1 MFYVPFQH
9 GFRFLYHERWRTLKD
24 LINNFSVPMMIYD
37 IETNQFSYNSE
48 ADRLLEKYPI
58 ICEKINKIICI
69 HSEVFYD
76 VIKVGADEKLITSMM
91 STDKASYIFLIH
103 DVHDMDHALI
113 QLNEAKVTRNELDT
127 ILDSIHDDVLITD
140 GQGVITK
147 VFPSFEKVYK
157 IKSES
162 VMGET
167 VFELEKKGILN
178 PSIIAKVLTNH
189 TAVTMMQTTR
199 EKRQVIVTATP
210 IRDAEGNII
219 KVISYSRDISDFL
232 DQQYKELENTIQ
244 KYSAELLELRN
255 KEKNNFPD
263 VISKSMQID
272 NILKTI
278 DRIAQF
284 DANVLLSGE
293 SGVGKTMFAR
303 LIHAQSKRNQGPLIE
318 INCGS
323 IPENLLESELFGY
336 EKGSFSGASE
346 KGKIGL
352 IELADK
358 GTLFLDEIGELPLN
372 LQVKLLKVIQDKT
385 FTRVGGTKTI
395 KVDFRLIS
403 ATNRDLTRLV
413 EEGRYREDLYYR
425 LNVIYLHI
433 QPLRERQEDILGL
446 CMYFIE
452 KLNRKYGIHKQL
464 SHSVMNQFIHYHWPG
479 NVRELENVI
488 ERMILTSE
496 TNLVTEK
503 SIPDHIKATFS
514 ILGKEYPTLQEA
526 LEDLEKSLVLKAYN
540 KTLTS
545 VGVAKELGISQPT
558 AARKIKKYVKSDE

>member
-1 MFYVPFQH
+1 
-9 GFRFLYHERWRTLKD
+9 
-24 LINNFSVPMMIYD
+24 MMIVD
-37 IETNQFSYNSE
+37 IDTNHFYNNPSSS
-48 ADRLLEKYPI
+48 DLLDKYPI
-58 ICEKINKIICI
+58 IRKNINRITSHHHRSHYEI
-69 HSEVFYD
+69 
-76 VIKVGADEKLITSMM
+76 IKVDGAEKLIASFM
-91 STDKASYIFLIH
+91 SIDQSSYVVLIL
-103 DVHDMDHALI
+103 DALDMNHVLSAF
-113 QLNEAKVTRNELDT
+113 NKTKVTRSELDT
-127 ILDSIHDDVLITD
+127 ILDSIHEDVLITD
-140 GQGVITK
+140 GKGVISK
-147 VFPSFEKVYK
+147 VFPSFEKIYK
-157 IKSES
+157 IKIES
-162 VMGET
+162 VMGQT
-167 VFELEKKGILN
+167 VFELEEKGILN
-178 PSIIAKVLTNH
+178 PSIIAKVLRENK
-189 TAVTMMQTTR
+189 AITMMQTTK
-199 EKRQVIVTATP
+199 ENRQIIVTATP
-210 IRDAEGNII
+210 VRDVDGNII

-263 VISKSMQID
+263 VISKSIQID

-278 DRIAQF
+278 DRIAKF

-323 IPENLLESELFGY
+323 IPKNLLESELFGY

-358 GTLFLDEIGELPLN
+358 GTLFLDEVGELPLA
-372 LQVKLLKVIQDKT
+372 LQVKLLKVIQDRT

-413 EEGRYREDLYYR
+413 EEGKYREDLYYR
-425 LNVIYLHI
+425 LNVIYLYI
-433 QPLRERQEDILGL
+433 PPLRERQEDILGL

-464 SHSVMNQFIHYHWPG
+464 SHSVMNSFIHYHWPG

-488 ERMILTSE
+488 ERMILTSD
-496 TNLVTEK
+496 TNMVTEK
-503 SIPDHIKATFS
+503 SIPDYIQGTYS
-514 ILGKEYPTLQEA
+514 ILSKKYPTLQEA
-526 LEDLEKSLVLKAYN
+526 LEDLEKSLVIKAYN
-540 KTLTS
+540 KTPTS
-545 VGVAKELGISQPT
+545 VSVAKELGISQPT
-558 AARKIKKYVKSDE
+558 AARKIKKYIK